1 MTPDHDL
8 SRRFGDAMADRQLPQ
23 SSQAIVLAVS
33 GGADSLGMVA
43 LITSWYARL
52 AVEHNQPLPSLTA
65 MIVDHGLRDDST
77 TEAEQVK
84 SMLESAGINTYVA
97 QITDTPPEHG
107 LAEWAR
113 KKRYDLLTAAA
124 MRRDAVLMTAHHAD
138 DQLETVEMRLSRGSG
153 LRGLA
158 AIRPETGYLG
168 VRLIRPCLGF
178 TKSELARAAHLAG
191 FDPVLDPTN
200 MDQRYQRPRLRAN
213 RQWRG
218 QSGVTDQQLMSLCDL
233 SARLMEQADQSISA
247 MAPDMFSLYPQGY
260 AVMTKQACE
269 AKGFFLIASY
279 ILRHMGVKPYLPSDD
294 ALANVRARLLAGD
307 GAVTLAG
314 CEWRW
319 DSRNADQVIIYR
331 EPEVAIAPIC
341 LPQGHGMFDRRWRIS
356 YPHPVK
362 VEAIGA
368 KRFAQV
374 KSYLPH
380 ADHWP
385 RRMARVFW
393 SLPVLIDENSKNLAH
408 LDRLVLDDGAIFPH
422 VKKVENKS
430 CDEFLPDFSIVR
442 FLGSRF
448 FGA

>member
-1 MTPDHDL
+1 VTPDHDL
-8 SRRFGDAMADRQLPQ
+8 SRRFGDAMANRQLPQ

-43 LITSWYARL
+43 LVKLWVARL
-52 AVEHNQPLPSLTA
+52 AAEHIHPLPCLTA
-65 MIVDHGLRDDST
+65 MIVDHGLRADST

-84 SMLESAGINTYVA
+84 SMLVSAGINTHVA
-97 QITDTPPEHG
+97 RITDTPPEHG

-113 KKRYDLLTAAA
+113 KKRYDLLTAEV
-124 MRRDAVLMTAHHAD
+124 MRQDAVLMTAHHAD

-178 TKSELARAAHLAG
+178 TKSELAQAAHMAG

-200 MDQRYQRPRLRAN
+200 MDQRYKRPRLRAD
-213 RQWRG
+213 REWRG
-218 QSGVTDQQLMSLCDL
+218 QSGVTDHQLMSLCDL
-233 SARLMEQADQSISA
+233 SARLTEQTDQLISA
-247 MAPDMFSLYPQGY
+247 MAPDMFSIYPQGY
-260 AVMTKQACE
+260 AVMTRQACE
-269 AKGFFLIASY
+269 AKGFYLIASY
-279 ILRHMGVKPYLPSDD
+279 ILRHMAVKPYPPSDD
-294 ALANVRARLLAGD
+294 ALANVRARLLAG
-307 GAVTLAG
+307 GGGVTLAG
-314 CEWRW
+314 CEWQW

-331 EPEVAIAPIC
+331 EPEIAIAPIS
-341 LPQGHGMFDRRWRIS
+341 LPQGQGMFDHRWRIS

-374 KSYLPH
+374 KPHLPH

-393 SLPVLIDENSKNLAH
+393 SLPVLIDANSKNLAH

-422 VKKVENKS
+422 LKKVGNKS
-430 CDEFLPDFSIVR
+430 HDEFLPDVSLAR
-442 FLGSRF
+442 FIGHDL
-448 FGA
+448 